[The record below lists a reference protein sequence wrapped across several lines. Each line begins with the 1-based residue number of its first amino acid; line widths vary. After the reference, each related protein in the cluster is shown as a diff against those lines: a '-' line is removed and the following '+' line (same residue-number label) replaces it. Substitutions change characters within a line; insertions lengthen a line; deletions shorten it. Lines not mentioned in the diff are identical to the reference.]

1 VNRSHATRLAVATA
15 GAALALTIGL
25 RADQPPAQSA
35 SPAVQTAAE
44 KFKNIQ
50 VLTKLPADDLPN
62 AMQAIA
68 ASLGV
73 QCGFCH
79 VQGPDGWHFD
89 SDDRP
94 AKATARKMMRMVEAF
109 NNNASNDITIN
120 CATCHHGRQEPER
133 TPPLATE
140 MTPEQAAQ
148 AQAAR
153 GERGGRG
160 ATAPGAGRGAAA
172 PGGRGRARPS
182 ETVDQVLEKYTQ
194 ALGGASA
201 LAAAKSVVLHGTE
214 TTRDLQTHPVTVQET
229 AAGAIRIETEGP
241 RGPMSR
247 TSDGKEAWMTQGD
260 NTRPLDGIQ
269 AQQAGRLADLGLPL
283 RAKER
288 YASLAVQRYASLDG
302 VNAIVLTGRPAP
314 DVFEQLYFD
323 RDSGLLL
330 RRVVSTRTAMG
341 VLPEQID
348 YSDYRD
354 VNGVKLPF
362 QVRYTTWNQVNT
374 MKFSDAKLNAA
385 DEAAFRRGQP

>member
-1 VNRSHATRLAVATA
+1 
-15 GAALALTIGL
+15 
-25 RADQPPAQSA
+25 
-35 SPAVQTAAE
+35 
-44 KFKNIQ
+44 
-50 VLTKLPADDLPN
+50 
-62 AMQAIA
+62 
-68 ASLGV
+68 
-73 QCGFCH
+73 
-79 VQGPDGWHFD
+79 
-89 SDDRP
+89 
-94 AKATARKMMRMVEAF
+94 
-109 NNNASNDITIN
+109 
-120 CATCHHGRQEPER
+120 
-133 TPPLATE
+133 
-140 MTPEQAAQ
+140 
-148 AQAAR
+148 
-153 GERGGRG
+153 
-160 ATAPGAGRGAAA
+160 
-172 PGGRGRARPS
+172 
-182 ETVDQVLEKYTQ
+182 
-194 ALGGASA
+194 
-201 LAAAKSVVLHGTE
+201 
-214 TTRDLQTHPVTVQET
+214 VTVQET